1 MGFSVVI
8 AGSIIV
14 IALLASSFTIIN
26 SINNILNVSEA
37 FKDSVILY
45 DDIINTKIWISS
57 IQASSNGDLVVIT
70 LVNNGTTKLW
80 NFNDFDLIIT
90 YDANITNSKV
100 RVVEHLSYSTYLSN
114 GRWII
119 DSITN
124 DVLDPNII
132 NSNEEGI
139 IHAKLSNRIYPA
151 AKLIVS
157 VSTDNGVTY
166 TRVEVL

>member
-100 RVVEHLSYSTYLSN
+100 RLV
-114 GRWII
+114 
-119 DSITN
+119 
-124 DVLDPNII
+124 
-132 NSNEEGI
+132 
-139 IHAKLSNRIYPA
+139 
-151 AKLIVS
+151 
-157 VSTDNGVTY
+157 
-166 TRVEVL
+166 